1 MNNRDKENEY
11 AKRQADHWRTNL
23 AEESRI
29 IRKWI
34 EDHPVLLTA
43 LAFFLPSSGLYH
55 FVADGNVPL
64 EIASSDAIAA
74 LPMLLTRVSFLVIM
88 LCALFVLPALM
99 MFGGAIREPDG
110 RLRVL
115 PRYLPVR
122 LRKLLQ
128 WWGTLALPGLMIVAA
143 VIADT
148 AFNIQGNWLV
158 GAAIGVSMVVFTLIT
173 RRIRRG
179 ALKAPILSEFMAFA
193 LAACAVQMM
202 AALLA
207 MQLSLRYVE
216 DSTNTGWVA
225 LLLAGAVIAVA
236 VLQVTIVVVIQD
248 TSQHA
253 GFVRQGF
260 IAALL
265 LVAVAFTHIHT
276 AARH

>member
-1 MNNRDKENEY
+1 
-11 AKRQADHWRTNL
+11 
-23 AEESRI
+23 
-29 IRKWI
+29 
-34 EDHPVLLTA
+34 
-43 LAFFLPSSGLYH
+43 
-55 FVADGNVPL
+55 
-64 EIASSDAIAA
+64 
-74 LPMLLTRVSFLVIM
+74 
-88 LCALFVLPALM
+88 
-99 MFGGAIREPDG
+99 
-110 RLRVL
+110 
-115 PRYLPVR
+115 
-122 LRKLLQ
+122 
-128 WWGTLALPGLMIVAA
+128 
-143 VIADT
+143 
-148 AFNIQGNWLV
+148 
-158 GAAIGVSMVVFTLIT
+158 MVVFTLIT